1 MSPTL
6 RYTLLLTRR
15 TTPFCSSRLAALKG
29 PTTCCRFLKT
39 CSAAR
44 NVPRERMLEVA
55 EHYQHF
61 GGVSPINEQNRQLLA
76 RDCNGVP
83 TRAASRCRCTG
94 AIATGIRSCR
104 RRCSRW
110 RPMAYAARSR
120 FFTSAFSSYSGCRQY
135 RENIAAAQETVGP
148 AAPEV
153 DKLRMFYN
161 HPAFVEVN
169 AEHVAEKLALVP
181 AERRAKTLLL
191 FTAHSIP
198 MSMAENCRY
207 ELQLQDA
214 CKSVAAAVGHENY
227 KLVYQS
233 RSGPPQQPWLEPD
246 VCDEI
251 RCAASIGRIA
261 GHRAAADRLHLRP
274 HGSAVRSRHRSERF
288 VRELGV
294 NFHRAATVGV
304 HPKFVRMIADLVVER
319 MTGSAERPAIGE
331 LGPSHDVCPVNCC
344 TYTPQRPSR

>member
-1 MSPTL
+1 MSPDTATYAPYDAFLLVSFGGPDGPDDVLPFLDNVL
-6 RYTLLLTRR
+6 RG
-15 TTPFCSSRLAALKG
+15 K
-29 PTTCCRFLKT
+29 
-39 CSAAR
+39 

-61 GGVSPINEQNRQLLA
+61 GGVSPINKQNRQLLA
-76 RDCNGVP
+76 
-83 TRAASRCRCTG
+83 
-94 AIATGIRSCR
+94 AIAAEFQARGIKLPLYWGNRNWNPLLPETLAQMATDGKR
-104 RRCSRW
+104 R
-110 RPMAYAARSR
+110 AIAL
-120 FFTSAFSSYSGCRQY
+120 FTSAFSSYSGCRQY
-135 RENIAAAQETVGP
+135 RENIAAARETVGP

-181 AERRAKTLLL
+181 AERRAKTVLL

-214 CKSVAAAVGHENY
+214 CKSVAAQLGHTNY

-246 VCDEI
+246 VCAEI
-251 RCAASIGRIA
+251 RTQHATGALQDVVLLPIGFISDHMEVLYDLDTEAKDLCA
-261 GHRAAADRLHLRP
+261 
-274 HGSAVRSRHRSERF
+274 
-288 VRELGV
+288 ELGV
-294 NFHRAATVGV
+294 NFHRVATVGV
-304 HPKFVRMIADLVVER
+304 HPKFVRMIADLVLER
-319 MTGSAERPAIGE
+319 ITGASERPAIGE

-344 TYTPQRPSR
+344 TYTPQRPRM